1 MGFEIYFSKVC
12 EILSFSSCIQHFR
25 GDGGPA
31 LPKFFVNGK
40 TEKIN
45 GKL

>member
-1 MGFEIYFSKVC
+1 MGFEISFSKIC

-25 GDGGPA
+25 GDGPA